1 MPVNY
6 PKLHWHK
13 HAFEDILAKGP
24 THHYSTKPTRN
35 ATVLSERVIFGIQT
49 NGMSANRYVYS
60 EALQMYTCYIV
71 CKILGDSH
79 HHLAI
84 KYVHQRI
91 TDLEEYQHEVD
102 IDVEDD
108 HEPNIDTKTHR
119 SRRFRVGHVLLGS
132 YQSKRTFEAVEIAH
146 ASLSDSAFVTFRK
159 HLTTY
164 LNITLPAEGI
174 DLPNSCGVHFHTGD
188 TVSLCYVTFP

>member
-1 MPVNY
+1 MP
-6 PKLHWHK
+6 
-13 HAFEDILAKGP
+13 
-24 THHYSTKPTRN
+24 
-35 ATVLSERVIFGIQT
+35 VLSESVIFGIQT

-71 CKILGDSH
+71 CKILSDSH

-84 KYVHQRI
+84 KYIHQRI

-102 IDVEDD
+102 IDAEDD
-108 HEPNIDTKTHR
+108 HEPNIDTKTR
-119 SRRFRVGHVLLGS
+119 QSRRFRVGNILLGS

-159 HLTTY
+159 CCTTY
-164 LNITLPAEGI
+164 LNITLPAKGI
-174 DLPNSCGVHFHTGD
+174 DHPNLRGVYFHASD
-188 TVSLCYVTFP
+188 TVGLCYVIFP

>member
-1 MPVNY
+1 M
-6 PKLHWHK
+6 
-13 HAFEDILAKGP
+13 
-24 THHYSTKPTRN
+24 RN

-71 CKILGDSH
+71 CKILSDSH

-84 KYVHQRI
+84 KYICQRI

-102 IDVEDD
+102 IDTEDD
-108 HEPNIDTKTHR
+108 HEPNINTKTHQ
-119 SRRFRVGHVLLGS
+119 SRHFRVGHVLLGS
-132 YQSKRTFEAVEIAH
+132 YQSKRTFESVEIAH
-146 ASLSDSAFVTFRK
+146 VSLSDSAFVTFCNC
-159 HLTTY
+159 LTTY

-174 DLPNSCGVHFHTGD
+174 DLPNSRGVYFHASD
-188 TVSLCYVTFP
+188 IVSLCYVIFP